1 MKITKAVITAAGR
14 NQRTLPL
21 QTLIDRDGD
30 QKSVLGIIVE
40 EALRAGVE
48 NICVVVCPGDEAAYR
63 SAAGEHADRLQFVP
77 QAEALGY
84 GHALHCAREFVG
96 GEPFLHMVGDHIYL
110 SDHPEGCARQLVEI
124 AVSQSCA
131 VSGVQP
137 TRESQL
143 PYFGAVGGQR
153 VRGTQ
158 DLYVIE
164 SVLEKPTPTEAEQ
177 TLLVPGLRSGH
188 YLCFFGIHILTPLVM
203 ELLGRQI
210 AAQGSAALSPV
221 LAQLAQH
228 ERYLALETHGR
239 RYAVDA
245 RYGLLTAQL
254 ALALSGHDRDEVL
267 STLCEM
273 LAQRGPSATGP
284 AI

>member
-21 QTLIDRDGD
+21 QTLVDRDGD
-30 QKSVLGIIVE
+30 QKSVLSVIVG
-40 EALRAGVE
+40 EALGAGVE
-48 NICVVVCPGDEAAYR
+48 QICVVVCPGDEASYR
-63 SAAGEHADRLQFVP
+63 NAAGAYADRLQFVV
-77 QAEALGY
+77 QEEARGY
-84 GHALHCAREFVG
+84 GHALYCANDFVA

-110 SDHPEGCARQLVEI
+110 NDAP
-124 AVSQSCA
+124 QSCA
-131 VSGVQP
+131 QQLVAVAVEQTCSVSGVQA

-158 DLYVIE
+158 DLYTVE

-177 TLLVPGLRSGH
+177 TLLVPGLRAGH
-188 YLCFFGIHILTPLVM
+188 YLCFFGMHILTPLVM
-203 ELLGRQI
+203 ELLGKQV
-210 AAQGSAALSPV
+210 AMQGGGSLSPV

-254 ALALSGHDRDEVL
+254 ALALSGKDRDEVL

-273 LAQRGPSATGP
+273 LAQRGPNGVSKAL
-284 AI
+284 

>member
-63 SAAGEHADRLQFVP
+63 SAAGEHADRLQFVA
-77 QAEALGY
+77 QEEARGY
-84 GHALHCAREFVG
+84 GHALYCARDFVA

-110 SDHPEGCARQLVEI
+110 SDAAQGCAQQLVET

-131 VSGVQP
+131 VSGVQA

-153 VRGTQ
+153 VHGHAGSVRWSRACWRSRRRPRRSRRCWCRG
-158 DLYVIE
+158 
-164 SVLEKPTPTEAEQ
+164 
-177 TLLVPGLRSGH
+177 
-188 YLCFFGIHILTPLVM
+188 C
-203 ELLGRQI
+203 
-210 AAQGSAALSPV
+210 
-221 LAQLAQH
+221 
-228 ERYLALETHGR
+228 
-239 RYAVDA
+239 
-245 RYGLLTAQL
+245 
-254 ALALSGHDRDEVL
+254 
-267 STLCEM
+267 
-273 LAQRGPSATGP
+273 GP
-284 AI
+284 ATTSASSGCMS